1 MPVTQITR
9 NVAGAA
15 IRLADLL
22 LGQAVRIL
30 YSQFDGT
37 DYPEVFVRD
46 LAGRRLTESLYQL
59 RQAEPADRRA
69 VLLSSVNRLR
79 ADAGRPAVTWPEL
92 LDAARR
98 PGEWEHQAAVR
109 SVGERRQ

>member
-1 MPVTQITR
+1 MPVR
-9 NVAGAA
+9 SVAGAA

-22 LGQAVRIL
+22 LGQAVGIL

-46 LAGRRLTESLYQL
+46 LASRRLTESLYEL
-59 RQAEPADRRA
+59 RQAEPAARRD

-79 ADAGRPAVTWPEL
+79 TDAGRPPLTWPQC
-92 LDAARR
+92 AAS
-98 PGEWEHQAAVR
+98 PGT
-109 SVGERRQ
+109 